1 MPYSTSAWPDICI
14 LLAACGLLAAAL
26 FSFDV
31 YFGGGAAVL
40 FLCLAL
46 FVRERNLKRERNLET
61 YYRSVVS
68 QIKPVMNHAVDK
80 LPIAVLIVDAEGT
93 LQWGNHE
100 LGVRLGLSAAPK
112 RGTPVKDFWP
122 EMILKPI
129 WGMTGEYMFHAGE
142 TAYRAEYRPVP
153 LEGLDEP
160 LMAFYVTD
168 VTEYEHLRAD
178 FAGSRTALAYI
189 QIDNY
194 DEALQGLVEAE
205 RSTLASAVTNMLDTW
220 AKEHGCLIQRLNEEK
235 YVAVME
241 RRALDQAVEDK
252 FSILDRVHSLKG
264 AGKLPVTLS
273 FGVVTA
279 DQQSIHEAARQALKT
294 LELALARGG
303 DQAAV
308 LIDGKTQF
316 FGGKAQTVEK
326 HTRVKARVVA
336 HSLRE
341 QIEGADEVFIMGHKN
356 EDFDALGA
364 AIGVAR
370 LAAYSKKPVHIM
382 LSDMNEGVDKFTD
395 LLLDKPD
402 YKSLFLHET
411 ALEQMTPSARALL
424 VVVDTHI
431 PHMVASPRLLAAV
444 SRRILI
450 DHHRRGD
457 SVIENPQLS
466 YVEPSSSS
474 TSELVTEL
482 AMYYADD
489 MKLSRFDATA
499 LYAGIVVDTKHF
511 GVQTGVRT
519 LEAAAYLRRAGAD
532 PVLIRQL
539 FREDYETNL
548 TIAKAMA
555 TSTLYD
561 GGLIVASCPEPQPN
575 IQAIAAQAADSLL
588 RVENVRMSIVCFQL
602 QSDIVGISARSTGD
616 LNVQVIMEQF
626 GGGGHQNVAGAQVKN
641 GNLME
646 IKEKLIEV
654 SRNYIEETDRNE
666 SNLAAGR

>member
-1 MPYSTSAWPDICI
+1 MPYKTSAWPDICI
-14 LLAACGLLAAAL
+14 LLAACGILAAAL
-26 FSFDV
+26 FSVNV
-31 YFGGGAAVL
+31 YFGGTATVL

-46 FVRERNLKRERNLET
+46 FIRERNLKRENDLEE
-61 YYRSVVS
+61 YYREVVS
-68 QIKPVMNHAVDK
+68 QVKPVMNYAVEK
-80 LPIAVLIVDAEGT
+80 LPIAVLIVDPEGK
-93 LQWGNHE
+93 LQWGNDE
-100 LGVRLGLSAAPK
+100 LGTRLGLNATPK
-112 RGTPVKDFWP
+112 RGTPVNEFWP

-129 WGMTGEYMFHAGE
+129 WGMTGEYIFHAEE
-142 TAYRAEYRPVP
+142 TVYRAEYRPVP
-153 LEGLDEP
+153 LEGQEEP

-168 VTEYEHLRAD
+168 VTEFEQLRAD

-194 DEALQGLVEAE
+194 DEALQGLAEAE
-205 RSTLASAVTNMLDTW
+205 RSTLASTITNMLDTW
-220 AKEHGCLIQRLNEEK
+220 AREHGCLVQRLNDEK

-241 RRALDQAVEDK
+241 RRALDDAVEDK
-252 FSILDRVHSLKG
+252 FSILDQVHSLKG
-264 AGKLPVTLS
+264 AGKLPITLS

-279 DQQSIHEAARQALKT
+279 DQQSIYDASRQALKT

-303 DQAAV
+303 DQSAV

-316 FGGKAQTVEK
+316 FGGKAPAVEK

-336 HSLRE
+336 HSLKE
-341 QIEGADEVFIMGHKN
+341 QIDGADEIFIMGHKN

-370 LAAYSKKPVHIM
+370 LANYSKKPVRIM
-382 LSDMNEGVDKFTD
+382 LSGMNEGIDKFTD
-395 LLLDKPD
+395 MLPDKPE
-402 YKSLFLHET
+402 YNSLFMHENS
-411 ALEQMTPSARALL
+411 LDDLTPSARALL

-431 PHMVASPRLLAAV
+431 PRMVASPRLLAAIQ
-444 SRRILI
+444 RRIII
-450 DHHRRGD
+450 DHHRRGE

-532 PVLIRQL
+532 PVMVRQL
-539 FREDYETNL
+539 FREDYDTNL
-548 TIAKAMA
+548 IIAKALA
-555 TSTLYD
+555 SSTLYD
-561 GGLIVASCPEPQPN
+561 NGLIVATCPEPHPN
-575 IQAIAAQAADSLL
+575 IQAIAAQGADSLL
-588 RVENVRMSIVCFQL
+588 LIDGVRMSIVVFQL
-602 QSDIVGISARSTGD
+602 TPEIVGLSARAAGD
-616 LNVQVIMEQF
+616 LNVQVIMEEF
-626 GGGGHQNVAGAQVKN
+626 GGGGHQTVAGAQIKD
-641 GNLME
+641 GNLEE
-646 IKEKLIEV
+646 IRDRVVEIAK
-654 SRNYIEETDRNE
+654 NYIEEN
-666 SNLAAGR
+666 G

>member
-1 MPYSTSAWPDICI
+1 MTLLPHSTSAWSDICI
-14 LLAACGLLAAAL
+14 LLAACAILAAAL
-26 FSFDV
+26 FSFDT

-40 FLCLAL
+40 FLCIAL
-46 FVRERNLKRERNLET
+46 FVRERNLKREHDLEA
-61 YYRSVVS
+61 YFHDVVS
-68 QIKPVMNHAVDK
+68 QIKPVMNYAVEK

-93 LQWGNHE
+93 LQWANRE
-100 LGVRLGLSAAPK
+100 LGTRLGLNESPK
-112 RGTPVKDFWP
+112 RGTPVKEFWP

-129 WGMTGEYMFHAGE
+129 WGMTGEYIFRAGE

-153 LEGLDEP
+153 VEGLDEP
-160 LMAFYVTD
+160 LMAFYVVD
-168 VTEYEHLRAD
+168 VTEYEQLRED

-205 RSTLASAVTNMLDTW
+205 RSTLASAITNMLDTW
-220 AKEHGCLIQRLNEEK
+220 AKDHGCLIQRLNEEK

-252 FSILDRVHSLKG
+252 FSILDQVHSLKG
-264 AGKLPVTLS
+264 AGKLPITLS

-279 DQQSIHEAARQALKT
+279 EQQSIHEAARQALKT
-294 LELALARGG
+294 LELSLARGG

-308 LIDGKTQF
+308 VIDGKTQF
-316 FGGKAQTVEK
+316 FGGKAQAVEK

-341 QIEGADEVFIMGHKN
+341 QIEVADEVFIMGHKN
-356 EDFDALGA
+356 EDFDVLGA
-364 AIGVAR
+364 AMGVAR
-370 LAAYSKKPVHIM
+370 MACYSKKPVRIM
-382 LSDMNEGVDKFTD
+382 LSDMNEGIDKFTD
-395 LLLDKPD
+395 MMIDKPE
-402 YKSLFLHET
+402 YKSLFLHEN
-411 ALEQMTPSARALL
+411 ALEEMTPSARALL
-424 VVVDTHI
+424 IVVDTHI
-431 PHMVASPRLLAAV
+431 PHMVASSRLLAAIP
-444 SRRILI
+444 RRILI

-457 SVIENPQLS
+457 SIIENPQLS

-474 TSELVTEL
+474 TSELVAEL
-482 AMYYADD
+482 VMYYADD

-548 TIAKAMA
+548 TIAKALA
-555 TSTLYD
+555 SSTLYD
-561 GGLIVASCPEPQPN
+561 GGLIVASCPEVQPN
-575 IQAIAAQAADSLL
+575 IQAIAAQTADAMLHI
-588 RVENVRMSIVCFQL
+588 EGVRMSIVIFQL
-602 QSDIVGISARSTGD
+602 AQDVVGISARASGE
-616 LNVQVIMEQF
+616 LNVQVIMEEF
-626 GGGGHQNVAGAQVKN
+626 GGGGHQTVAGAQVKN
-641 GNLME
+641 GSLEE
-646 IKEKLIEV
+646 IKDRAVEIAKK
-654 SRNYIEETDRNE
+654 YIEEN
-666 SNLAAGR
+666 G